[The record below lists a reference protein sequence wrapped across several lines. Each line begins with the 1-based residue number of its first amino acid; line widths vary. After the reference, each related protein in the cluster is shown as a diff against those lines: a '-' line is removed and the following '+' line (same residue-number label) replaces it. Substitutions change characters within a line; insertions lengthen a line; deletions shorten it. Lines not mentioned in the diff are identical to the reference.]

1 MVISDFLN
9 SFESDARSFVTL
21 VASSDLDLQVPPC
34 PGWQLR
40 DLAVHLGT
48 VHRWAKACIETNGPL
63 PLVESPID
71 DALLLEWL
79 DEGVTELSN
88 LLRSSSP
95 QDNRWTFGPEPTLMS
110 FWYRRQ
116 AQEAAVHLWDA
127 RSALGVLEPIGESLA
142 ADGVAEVFEVFI
154 PRQVGRGRMQ
164 VPGEG
169 LRIVL
174 NDGRT
179 FDLGQSISGEVRGS
193 ASDIL
198 LALWHRI
205 PASSLETDADEQ
217 VVERAFAL
225 ALTS

>member
-1 MVISDFLN
+1 
-9 SFESDARSFVTL
+9 
-21 VASSDLDLQVPPC
+21 
-34 PGWQLR
+34 
-40 DLAVHLGT
+40 
-48 VHRWAKACIETNGPL
+48 
-63 PLVESPID
+63 
-71 DALLLEWL
+71 
-79 DEGVTELSN
+79 
-88 LLRSSSP
+88 
-95 QDNRWTFGPEPTLMS
+95 
-110 FWYRRQ
+110 
-116 AQEAAVHLWDA
+116 LWDA
-127 RSALGVLEPIGESLA
+127 RSALGVFEPIGESLA

-169 LRIVL
+169 LRIEL